1 MRGSGDPLA
10 YYGIGVNTKQ
20 PVGSASQPDSGGDV
34 TRLVPRALRVSAA
47 MSWRFLVVIGAFGII
62 MWGLGYLSVVT
73 IPVGIALL
81 LAALFTPVVARLTQ
95 WKVPRGLATTIAVI
109 FGLSVVGGVLTLVI
123 TQLVTGF
130 PQLESQ
136 LGQSLDTINN
146 WLRRGPLHLSHDQLQ
161 ALLNN
166 AINAIKGNASEL
178 TSRALTTAAAVGE
191 GLTGALLTLFTLIF
205 FLYGGESIWK
215 FLITIVPSDVRTR
228 VDVAG
233 RRGFA
238 SLVSYVRA
246 TIAVAFVD
254 AAGIGIGL
262 WIVGIPLVI
271 PLAALIF
278 LGAFVPIVGAVI
290 AGTVAVLVALVAKS
304 FIAALIVLAILI
316 AVMQLEG
323 HVLQPLLLG
332 RAVRLHPLAVVLAIA
347 IGLVIGG
354 IAGALLAVPILS
366 VVNSGVRSLIH
377 DPELLPTSV
386 DVLEPKNARPTTDPK
401 GPDTSGEAK
410 TDRAMETP

>member
-1 MRGSGDPLA
+1 M
-10 YYGIGVNTKQ
+10 NTKRRI
-20 PVGSASQPDSGGDV
+20 GSAGQPDSGEDV
-34 TRLVPRALRVSAA
+34 THLVPRALRVSAA
-47 MSWRFLVVIGAFGII
+47 LSWRFLVVIGALGII
-62 MWGLGYLSVVT
+62 VWGLGYLAIVT

-81 LAALFTPVVARLTQ
+81 LAALFTPIVMRLVQ
-95 WKVPRGLATTIAVI
+95 WKVPRALATAIAVI
-109 FGLSVVGGVLTLVI
+109 FGLAVIGGVLTLVI
-123 TQLVTGF
+123 TQIVAGF
-130 PQLESQ
+130 PQLQSQ
-136 LGQSLDTINN
+136 VGQSLDTIND
-146 WLRRGPLHLSHDQLQ
+146 WLRRGPLHLRHDQLQ
-161 ALLNN
+161 SLLNN
-166 AINAIKGNASEL
+166 AVNTIKGNASEL

-205 FLYGGESIWK
+205 FLYGGESIWQ
-215 FLITIVPSDVRTR
+215 FLVKIIPADVRSR

-233 RRGFA
+233 RRGFT

-271 PLAALIF
+271 PLAALVF
-278 LGAFVPIVGAVI
+278 LGAFVPIIGAVI
-290 AGTVAVLVALVAKS
+290 AGTVAVLVALVAKG

-316 AVMQLEG
+316 GVMQLEG

-347 IGLVIGG
+347 VGLVIAG

-366 VVNSGVRSLIH
+366 LVNSGVRSLIH
-377 DPELLPTSV
+377 DPELSPASV
-386 DVLEPKNARPTTDPK
+386 DVLESKNARPTTDPK
-401 GPDTSGEAK
+401 GPDTSDTAETGRATGE
-410 TDRAMETP
+410 P